1 MSDNNAVPNL
11 PGLSAARSGNFKTG
25 NQDSAVILDK
35 DQPIPFTY
43 PEGFNAV
50 ANSLQFLPEEARA
63 QTLTGLVL
71 GILLM

>member
-1 MSDNNAVPNL
+1 MSDNNIVPNL
-11 PGLSAARSGNFKTG
+11 PGFNTAKNGNFETG
-25 NQDSAVILDK
+25 GHNSTVILDK